1 MYPSDGNQKG
11 VFTFIMYQ
19 NNNIE
24 TSDKSTPDELIDKTK
39 NGKVRPWREKKIANV
54 GYFELL
60 EILQFKKAERV
71 RECGEVLEF
80 DITHEGR
87 MKLAKAWF
95 CKSPLCPMCN
105 WRKTMKRNIQTTK
118 IVEEVIRQKPKARWL
133 FLTLTVKNV
142 FDGDQLDKSLKKM
155 AQGFNRLM
163 KYKKVKQNMIGFMR
177 STEVTVNE
185 KDGSYN
191 QHMHVLLCVESS
203 YFKDSD
209 NYIAQ
214 KEWTSLWQ
222 KAMKLDY
229 VPVVHIE
236 AVKNKKRNKEKEVT
250 AIQAAVQ
257 ETAKYSVKDSDYLT
271 GNVVNDLEV
280 VKDLEEGLYRK
291 RMIAYGGLLKE
302 MHKKLNLDD
311 VEDGD
316 LVRVDDEDSD
326 IEEKAYSIVA
336 QWNWKAQNYFI

>member
-1 MYPSDGNQKG
+1 MCTHNNMDLDQKT
-11 VFTFIMYQ
+11 VLC
-19 NNNIE
+19 
-24 TSDKSTPDELIDKTK
+24 DKKA
-39 NGKVRPWREKKIANV
+39 NGKVQPWKEKKLANV

-71 RECGEVLEF
+71 STCGEILEF

-105 WRKTMKRNIQTTK
+105 WRKTMKRSIQTTK
-118 IVEEVIRQKPKARWL
+118 IIEEVIRQKPKARWL
-133 FLTLTVKNV
+133 FLTLSVKNV
-142 FDGDQLDKSLKKM
+142 FDGKELDKSLKAM
-155 AQGFNRLM
+155 AEGFRRLM
-163 KYKKVKQNMIGFMR
+163 GYKKVKQNMIGFMR
-177 STEVTVNE
+177 STEITVNK

-191 QHMHVLLCVESS
+191 QHMHVLLCVESA
-203 YFKDSD
+203 YFNTKGAYLSQED
-209 NYIAQ
+209 
-214 KEWTSLWQ
+214 WTSLWK

-229 VPVVHIE
+229 VPIVHIE
-236 AVKNKKRNKEKEVT
+236 AVKNKKRNKKKEVT

-257 ETAKYSVKDSDYLT
+257 ETAKYSVKDADYLT
-271 GNVVNDLEV
+271 GNLENDLEV

-291 RMIAYGGLLKE
+291 RMIAYGGLLKKV
-302 MHKKLNLDD
+302 HKQLNLDD
-311 VEDGD
+311 VEEGD

-336 QWNWKAQNYFI
+336 RWNWKAQNYFIH

>member
-1 MYPSDGNQKG
+1 MYIHNSIDLDEKTIL
-11 VFTFIMYQ
+11 F
-19 NNNIE
+19 
-24 TSDKSTPDELIDKTK
+24 DKKA
-39 NGKVRPWREKKIANV
+39 NGKVQPWREKKLANV

-60 EILQFKKAERV
+60 EILQFRKAERV
-71 RECGEVLEF
+71 SNCGEILEF

-87 MKLAKAWF
+87 MKLANAWF
-95 CKSPLCPMCN
+95 CKSSLCPMCN
-105 WRKTMKRNIQTTK
+105 WRKTMKRSVQTTK
-118 IVEEVIRQKPKARWL
+118 VVEEVVRQKLKARWL

-142 FDGDQLDKSLKKM
+142 FDGEELDKSLKAM

-163 KYKKVKQNMIGFMR
+163 KYKKVAQNMIGFMR
-177 STEVTVNE
+177 ATEVTVNQ

-191 QHMHVLLCVESS
+191 QHIHVLLCVESV
-203 YFKDSD
+203 YFRDSG
-209 NYIAQ
+209 NYLSQ
-214 KEWTSLWQ
+214 EDWTSLWQ

-229 VPVVHIE
+229 VPIVHVE

-271 GNVVNDLEV
+271 GNQENDLEV

-291 RMIAYGGLLKE
+291 RMISYGGLLKE
-302 MHKKLNLDD
+302 IHKQLNLDD

-316 LVRVDDEDSD
+316 LIRVDDEDSD
-326 IEEKAYSIVA
+326 VEEKAYSIVA
-336 QWNWKAQNYFI
+336 QWNWKAQNYFIR

>member
-1 MYPSDGNQKG
+1 MDLEQKT
-11 VFTFIMYQ
+11 VLC
-19 NNNIE
+19 
-24 TSDKSTPDELIDKTK
+24 DKKV
-39 NGKVRPWREKKIANV
+39 NGKVQPWKEKKTANV

-71 RECGEVLEF
+71 SSCGEILEF
-80 DITHEGR
+80 DITYEGR
-87 MKLAKAWF
+87 MKLANAWF
-95 CKSPLCPMCN
+95 CKSSLCPMCN
-105 WRKTMKRNIQTTK
+105 WRKTMKRSLQTTK
-118 IVEEVIRQKPKARWL
+118 VVEEVIRQKPKARWL

-142 FDGDQLDKSLKKM
+142 FDGETLDKSLKAM

-163 KYKKVKQNMIGFMR
+163 KYKKVDQNMIGFMR
-177 STEVTVNE
+177 STEITVNK

-191 QHMHVLLCVESS
+191 QHMHVLMCVETA
-203 YFKDSD
+203 YFRLSE
-209 NYIAQ
+209 NYLTQ
-214 KEWTSLWQ
+214 VDWTSLWQ

-236 AVKNKKRNKEKEVT
+236 AVKNKKRNKEKEIT

-271 GNVVNDLEV
+271 GNLENDLEV

-291 RMIAYGGLLKE
+291 RMISYGGLLKE
-302 MHKKLNLDD
+302 VHKQLNLDD

-316 LVRVDDEDSD
+316 LIRVDDEDSD
-326 IEEKAYSIVA
+326 VEEKAYSIVA
-336 QWNWKAQNYFI
+336 QWNWEMQNYFIR